1 MKKTIGVITNTNSKV
16 ANHIRRNIEELLGDY
31 VTVHNYYLNDLPK
44 ASIDDDVVVVMIK
57 EMGLHVVNQ
66 LKNKDALITLQRTV
80 KSEPL
85 LKVFRIPEGMEVL
98 VVNDTYETTLETI
111 TLMYQLGV
119 NHVQLVPYQK
129 GVDFSHIH
137 VAITPDELIHVP
149 KHIKSIINIKSL

>member
-1 MKKTIGVITNTNSKV
+1 MKKTIGVITNTQSKV
-16 ANHIRRNIEELLGDY
+16 AYHIKQNIEDLLGDS
-31 VTVHNYYLNDLPK
+31 VSVHNYYLNNLPK

-111 TLMYQLGV
+111 TLLYQLGV
-119 NHVQLVPYQK
+119 NHIQLVPFQK
-129 GVDFSHIH
+129 V
-137 VAITPDELIHVP
+137 LIFLRYV
-149 KHIKSIINIKSL
+149 